1 MILLERNELC
11 TLQNWTSNFPKMGF
25 VWIWLTFPPWVWR
38 NPRMPGSLPRYVW
51 SGSRLPTVIQP
62 SFSSHGQIFQYIY
75 IYNIILYYIYF
86 NNIFG
91 DILCY
96 TWTWFNIVE
105 SCWILLLVKSTWNSP
120 MGFLHQI
127 PPSFSSSEARA
138 SRRARA
144 WRLWI
149 TVFRVRRA
157 GWGNPLFNGRMANGT
172 IIPCGIIAMFDYQRR
187 YIIFP

>member
-1 MILLERNELC
+1 MDLAEVPTVGMRK
-11 TLQNWTSNFPKMGF
+11 PKDAWEPPKICL
-25 VWIWLTFPPWVWR
+25 VWIKASNGDPAVFFQ
-38 NPRMPGSLPRYVW
+38 PRPDIS
-51 SGSRLPTVIQP
+51 I
-62 SFSSHGQIFQYIY
+62 HKYIY
-75 IYNIILYYIYF
+75 IYNIIWQICIYICHIYIYF
-86 NNIFG
+86 NSIFG
-91 DILCY
+91 DILRY